1 MSFIAAIAGLAS
13 AGVAIYNAGESK
25 NAAEDARIEQ
35 ERVRAEMAKHKAE
48 YAKLDTSNPYLGMQN
63 MYDNMENMM
72 EDLTVNQQAADFQ
85 RQQQMQSQANIMQSM
100 RGAAGSSGIAALAQ
114 TLANQGALDAQQT
127 SAMIGEQEAA
137 NIKARAEE
145 ASRIQD
151 LQLGEDIRIAG
162 LEREGELKSRQME
175 ADKIGTM
182 LGLASADMAGYQ
194 ALEQAAITGQAA
206 NIQAATSG
214 AEVAGSSINTWIEN
228 Q

>member
-1 MSFIAAIAGLAS
+1 MSFIAAIAGLAT
-13 AGVAIYNAGESK
+13 AGVAIYNASQQA
-25 NAAEDARIEQ
+25 NAAEDARTAQ
-35 ERVRAEMAKHKAE
+35 EKVRAEMAKHKAE
-48 YAKLDTSNPYLGMQN
+48 YARLDTSNPYLGMQN
-63 MYDNMENMM
+63 MYDNMQNMY
-72 EDLTVNQQAADFQ
+72 EDLVINQQAADFQ

-114 TLANQGALDAQQT
+114 TLANQGALDAQTT

-151 LQLGEDIRIAG
+151 VQLGEDVRIAG

-175 ADKIGTM
+175 ADKIGTL

-206 NIQAATSG
+206 NIQAANTG
-214 AEVAGSSINTWIEN
+214 AATAGSSINTWMET